1 MYIDPAQSLISMI
14 HLIIM
19 RTKIKY
25 HQYLLNRNLLPVVFF
40 SVPAGTSSMAESM
53 ISENTIIEIHV

>member
-14 HLIIM
+14 HLIL
-19 RTKIKY
+19 TKIKY

-40 SVPAGTSSMAESM
+40 SFPAGTSSMAESM
-53 ISENTIIEIHV
+53 ISKNTIIEIHV